1 MKIYKKFFIIVWII
15 LLWAY
20 LLPWIYSTFFKD
32 VENTTPIYH
41 WKTRQFSMW
50 KKIDYPEDCL
60 KNYCDNI
67 SIKTYNFDFCVY
79 AEVNKQEHLKYW
91 LNFNFFED
99 RIITSDIMQRREHYV
114 FKSDCDYLEW
124 EKIYN
129 NQKSF

>member
-1 MKIYKKFFIIVWII
+1 MKINKKIWII
-15 LLWAY
+15 LWIIVLWIY
-20 LLPWIYSTFFKD
+20 IIPWIYSTFFKD
-32 VENTTPIYH
+32 VENTIPIYN

-60 KNYCDNI
+60 KNYCDFI
-67 SIKTYNFDFCVY
+67 DIKTYNFDFCVY
-79 AEVNKQEHLKYW
+79 AEINKQDYLKYW
-91 LNFNFFED
+91 ENFNFYED
-99 RIITSDIMQRREHYV
+99 RIITSDILQTREHYI